1 MKKSLEKATQGLIFA
16 RNELKEARKEA
27 NDIEYSVLLPLIGRV
42 NDLLLDLEKF
52 ELGRNTGGKLNM
64 PVNAANKGKTLC

>member
-1 MKKSLEKATQGLIFA
+1 MKESLEKATQSLIFA

-52 ELGRNTGGKLNM
+52 ELARNTGGK
-64 PVNAANKGKTLC
+64 

>member
-1 MKKSLEKATQGLIFA
+1 MKESLEKATQSLIFA
-16 RNELKEARKEA
+16 RNALLEARKKSNET
-27 NDIEYSVLLPLIGRV
+27 EYSVLLPLSGRV
-42 NDLLLDLEKF
+42 NNLLLDLEKF